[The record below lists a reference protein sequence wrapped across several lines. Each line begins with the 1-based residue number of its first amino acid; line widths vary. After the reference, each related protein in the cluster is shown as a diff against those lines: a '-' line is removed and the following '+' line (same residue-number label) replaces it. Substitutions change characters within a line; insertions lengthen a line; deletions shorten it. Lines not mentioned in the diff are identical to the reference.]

1 MSYDKSYGKK
11 SSDSYQKV
19 PMNFEKILEQ
29 RQYYTVRLGRELTPK
44 SMALKTDYAIL

>member
-19 PMNFEKILEQ
+19 PMNFEKILELHGAAGQ
-29 RQYYTVRLGRELTPK
+29 GANPK
-44 SMALKTDYAIL
+44 VDGLKN